1 MISAEEMI
9 DKSKNP
15 GDLRDKV
22 HRLGRTVGRAEWD
35 IDDSDMGDKPGASKP
50 PPAKPA

>member
-1 MISAEEMI
+1 MI

-15 GDLRDKV
+15 SDLTDRV

-35 IDDSDMGDKPGASKP
+35 EQEEEGDKGGG
-50 PPAKPA
+50 KPAGKTG